1 MKCPHCSVEIHSN
14 PNMNG
19 VVIQEGNK
27 GFEVDY
33 QVCPSCN
40 KMIVELVVGQIIDR
54 AGFAWLRK
62 ETARRI
68 FIYPMASSRPIPPEV
83 PKNLA
88 RDYREAATVIVNSP
102 KASAALSRRI
112 LQAIIHEHAGIKKR
126 NLFEEIQALI
136 DAKTVPTHITDELDL
151 IRHIGNWAAHPNR
164 YETTGEIVDVEPNEA
179 EACLDAIDG
188 LFDFYFVQPAKSL
201 QRRQALQQKIDAQ
214 KKPS

>member
-1 MKCPHCSVEIHSN
+1 MKCPHCLVEIHSN
-14 PNMNG
+14 STING
-19 VVIQEGNK
+19 TVMQQGHM
-27 GFEVDY
+27 GF
-33 QVCPSCN
+33 QVEFQDCPSCKKLIIELANGPIVDMNGYGWIN
-40 KMIVELVVGQIIDR
+40 KQRSTSRFV
-54 AGFAWLRK
+54 
-62 ETARRI
+62 
-68 FIYPMASSRPIPPEV
+68 YPMASSRPVPAEV
-83 PKNLA
+83 PINLA
-88 RDYREAATVIVNSP
+88 SDYLEAATVLVNSP

-112 LQAIIHEHAGIKKR
+112 LQAIIHDHAGIKKR

-201 QRRQALQQKIDAQ
+201 QRRQAIQQKIDAQ
-214 KKPS
+214 KKTS

>member
-19 VVIQEGNK
+19 IVMSDGQI
-27 GFEVDY
+27 GFEVDN
-33 QVCPSCN
+33 QVCPSC
-40 KMIVELVVGQIIDR
+40 KKLIIELVYGPVFDR
-54 AGFAWLRK
+54 SGFSFIRTEKAQ
-62 ETARRI
+62 RI
-68 FIYPMASSRPIPPEV
+68 FIYPMASQRPVAIEV

-214 KKPS
+214 KKTS